1 MPGRQ
6 SNRSKA
12 CIRPCLCMQTVEC
25 PLTWDALHSRCFT
38 LEQEQL
44 CVNVSQCITNVAEAP
59 EARPILKE

>member
-1 MPGRQ
+1 
-6 SNRSKA
+6 
-12 CIRPCLCMQTVEC
+12 MQTVEC